1 MREIRIHYV
10 DFWKNFNPKTFEF
23 TKILEK
29 KYKVIFDDNSPEYVI
44 CSHFGKDA
52 LKYDGI
58 RILFLGEAVAPDFN
72 VYDYA
77 IAFDN
82 IDFGDRYLRYPLCLL
97 NKELMEL
104 ALKKHTYSDEYYLSK
119 KKFCNQL
126 VSNASGDDI
135 RDRVFDGL
143 SAYKKVDSGGRYR
156 NNMPDGLPVADK
168 LAFQKEYRYSLA
180 FENSSFPGYVT
191 EKIIDAF
198 AAGTIP
204 IYWGD
209 TLIEKELNPKA
220 FINFNEMQNVD
231 ELIARIKEIEGNQ
244 ELYLSIMKEPIL
256 SDKSFFANMN
266 EPDYLAGFLYSIV
279 DRDYGKAYRRNS
291 KFTMWG
297 KVHEGKI
304 LKWYNIESN
313 RLFKKINKIRKKI
326 KKIN

>member
-10 DFWKNFNPKTFEF
+10 DFWKNFEPKTFEF

-29 KYKVIFDDNSPEYVI
+29 KYKVIFDDKNPEYVF
-44 CSHFGKDA
+44 CSHFGKEY

-77 IAFDN
+77 IAFDD
-82 IDFGDRYLRYPLCLL
+82 ISFGDRYLRYPLCLL
-97 NKELMEL
+97 NKELMNL
-104 ALKKHTYSDEYYLSK
+104 ALKKHTYSDDYYLSK

-126 VSNASGDDI
+126 VSNASGDNI
-135 RDRVFDGL
+135 RDRFFDGL
-143 SAYKKVDSGGRYR
+143 SDYKKVDSGGRYR

-168 LAFQKEYRYSLA
+168 LAFQQKYRYSLA

-209 TLIEKELNPKA
+209 TLIEKEFNPKA
-220 FINFNEMQNVD
+220 FINCNEMQGVD
-231 ELIARIKEIEGNQ
+231 KLINRIKEIEGNQ

-256 SDKSFFANMN
+256 LDNSFFSIMN
-266 EPDYLAGFLYSIV
+266 NPNYLSNFLYSII
-279 DRDYGKAYRRNS
+279 DRDYDKAYRRNS

-297 KVHEGKI
+297 KVHEGKL
-304 LKWYNIESN
+304 LKWYNLET
-313 RLFKKINKIRKKI
+313 NKWFIRANMIRKKI
-326 KKIN
+326 KHI